1 MLVCNVEKSV
11 GRGDFCSHLKGSAIV
26 DINILTID
34 NVSAE
39 CVKRIPQMM
48 RSTSGRRR

>member
-1 MLVCNVEKSV
+1 MLVCNVEKNV
-11 GRGDFCSHLKGSAIV
+11 GRGILCSHLKGSAIV

-39 CVKRIPQMM
+39 CVKRTPQMM
-48 RSTSGRRR
+48 RSTSERRR